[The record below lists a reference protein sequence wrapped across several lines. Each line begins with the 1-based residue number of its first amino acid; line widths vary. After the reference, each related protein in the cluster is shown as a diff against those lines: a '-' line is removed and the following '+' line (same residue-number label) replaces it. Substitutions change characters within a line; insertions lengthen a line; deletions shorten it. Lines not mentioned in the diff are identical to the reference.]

1 MIVNQGLGA
10 SDGPPGHPYFLYCC
24 VAGILIIGFKC
35 FTTKNRAYGET
46 LSEKENQLEQILDQE
61 QIQNKNFLLR
71 QIQIYQEEIGP
82 EIKARLGTENICKY
96 TPTCS
101 EYARQALTE
110 WGFLKGSY
118 LAIIRILKCHP
129 LTSPRVDMVPKNK
142 KYGKQQTK
150 SR

>member
-101 EYARQALTE
+101 EYAKQAIE
-110 WGFLKGSY
+110 KHGSVKGS
-118 LAIIRILKCHP
+118 LMATSRLCRCNP
-129 LTSPRVDMVPKNK
+129 LSNGGYDPVK
-142 KYGKQQTK
+142 
-150 SR
+150 